1 MAKICVAI
9 SGGVDSSVSAYLL
22 KEQGHEVIGM
32 FMINWHDRD
41 GIVSP
46 ECQIHDDEL
55 FAKMVCK
62 KLDIPLHIID
72 LSETY
77 FTRVTEYMFKEYE
90 AGRTPNPDV
99 LCNRE
104 IKFDAFL
111 EEALKLGADYVA
123 TGHYC
128 QKNSYI
134 DDNGKEIF
142 QLIAGADNNKDQ
154 SYFLCQLN
162 QYQLSKALF
171 PIGHLEKPEVRR
183 IAEEQG
189 LATAKRKDSQGIC
202 FVGKVNLPDF
212 LKQKLKAKEGDIVE
226 IPATHWQYDTFQY
239 KYTPNKIYYNPYE
252 GKVIGKHNGA
262 HFFTIGQS
270 KYLGI
275 SGRKEKMFVIATD
288 VEKNIV
294 YVGEGHKHPGLYRKT
309 LFIKTND
316 IHTIN
321 YKTIL
326 SKINGVD
333 KIKVRIRYR
342 QELQDAKL
350 IMVNGGIIVWFNEL
364 QRGITPGQFAAF
376 YTEDNELIG
385 SGIIN

>member
-1 MAKICVAI
+1 MARVVVGI
-9 SGGVDSSVSAYLL
+9 SGGVDSSVAAYLL

-32 FMINWHDRD
+32 FMINWHDTEGLLSGD
-41 GIVSP
+41 CP
-46 ECQIHDDEL
+46 LHDDEI
-55 FAKMVCK
+55 FAKLVCK
-62 KLDIPLHIID
+62 KLDIPLHIVD

-77 FTRVTEYMFKEYE
+77 YKRVTEYMFKEYE
-90 AGRTPNPDV
+90 NGRTPNPDV

-111 EEALKLGADYVA
+111 NEALKLGADYVA

-128 QKNSYI
+128 QKSSYI

-142 QLIAGADNNKDQ
+142 QLIAGADSNKDQ

-171 PIGHLEKPEVRR
+171 PIGHLDKPDVRR

-212 LKQKLKAKEGDIVE
+212 LKQKLKANTGPIIEVPKDWNGYITRKLSSNPLD
-226 IPATHWQYDTFQY
+226 
-239 KYTPNKIYYNPYE
+239 YTKPYNYSSCS
-252 GKVIGKHNGA
+252 KCIGEHNGA

-275 SGRKEKMFVIATD
+275 GGRKEKMFVIGTD
-288 VEKNIV
+288 VVNNIV
-294 YVGEGHKHPGLYRKT
+294 YVGEGHDHPGLNRNR
-309 LFIKTND
+309 LLIKKD
-316 IHTIN
+316 DVHLI
-321 YKTIL
+321 
-326 SKINGVD
+326 SVD
-333 KIKVRIRYR
+333 KIPCVCKVRIRYR
-342 QELQDAKL
+342 QPLQDAYVTT
-350 IMVNGGIIVWFNEL
+350 MENGDVFVSFVED
-364 QRGITPGQFAAF
+364 QRGITAGQFAAF
-376 YTEDNELIG
+376 YVNDKLVA
-385 SGIIN
+385 SGVIN